1 MDPKITLPDSR
12 QELTWVNK
20 ETSFLKDFIDY
31 WKVIRDHRTKKIDEI
46 IQICKILFDDYTKP
60 FIEKWG
66 NQIEAIN
73 ADTHYL
79 EDYYSFEF
87 TFFNRSIMLIPH
99 KILVFESLKPKEKVY
114 HHLSKIKVFKE
125 FLFYFGRTV
134 GDLNLPLNK
143 NDIQILRKSS
153 SNRFTCVSEK
163 IPSNEEMAMVC
174 NCDPQTYR
182 RRVKRLKDTYILN
195 HCYLIDL
202 AKIGYE
208 TYFSIC
214 ENIEFPFNDFCRA
227 NIPFNVSFRENKS
240 LINNKYRL
248 VIFQIPFNKTEV
260 YDSIKNLTN
269 TIYWRKLSFSYIGN
283 NLSSLTPS
291 VESRWKI
298 MPPILSIMDWND
310 EIVIANS
317 DNGITYDLS
326 PNSNPSTLSSS
337 DVKVLSLFE
346 NYGKLKNV
354 DIAKKTGL
362 TEKYI
367 REVWTRISDFDLVRR
382 LPILTNIGL
391 DVKLW
396 ISIFGNETK
405 TQNVAIERVIEHLK
419 CFPFTWL
426 FYDHQDLNKR
436 RNSLITGLIYIP
448 SSWVN
453 PFFVKF
459 SKLSDYGFTTQ
470 LDMSYHNRDLKW
482 NINLLKTYF

>member
-1 MDPKITLPDSR
+1 
-12 QELTWVNK
+12 
-20 ETSFLKDFIDY
+20 
-31 WKVIRDHRTKKIDEI
+31 
-46 IQICKILFDDYTKP
+46 
-60 FIEKWG
+60 
-66 NQIEAIN
+66 
-73 ADTHYL
+73 
-79 EDYYSFEF
+79 
-87 TFFNRSIMLIPH
+87 
-99 KILVFESLKPKEKVY
+99 
-114 HHLSKIKVFKE
+114 
-125 FLFYFGRTV
+125 
-134 GDLNLPLNK
+134 
-143 NDIQILRKSS
+143 
-153 SNRFTCVSEK
+153 
-163 IPSNEEMAMVC
+163 
-174 NCDPQTYR
+174 
-182 RRVKRLKDTYILN
+182 
-195 HCYLIDL
+195 
-202 AKIGYE
+202 
-208 TYFSIC
+208 
-214 ENIEFPFNDFCRA
+214 
-227 NIPFNVSFRENKS
+227 
-240 LINNKYRL
+240 
-248 VIFQIPFNKTEV
+248 
-260 YDSIKNLTN
+260 
-269 TIYWRKLSFSYIGN
+269 
-283 NLSSLTPS
+283 
-291 VESRWKI
+291 
-298 MPPILSIMDWND
+298 MDWND